1 MFDILEVGVAEFNE
15 PAKKDPA
22 TNTEAALSVH
32 DLAENIGKLVLAFLG
47 LAYLCGFLILYT
59 FFFRMG
65 IHDLNTDLLRIRYV
79 HTGLLCLAFPLF
91 LLIPVLTHVWMSLQ
105 GRKYT
110 VTSALTCILVG
121 ILQPIHALRW
131 VFNKI
136 GSSVKRCLHSCMS
149 APTQIWIYLRQ
160 CRHSDLFAQHQ
171 ESTTSLDEASK
182 KPEAEVRAGRS
193 RLSYT
198 VQLMCLGICLY
209 TFLLFEPYG
218 AFHERLKR
226 IALLLAVA
234 VLPGSLF
241 RSHLGFAA
249 KKEHTVLRWAVALVN
264 ISTLIWVFWPTKSST
279 PFTQLWLA
287 VIKGAAY
294 WAMIGALL
302 LYLFQTVMAKRHS
315 RFPGQVQGLYIA
327 RTATVITLILISTLA
342 FAYRLFP
349 LIPADKGGGNYS
361 YRRDAR
367 VCVAPTEQTRP
378 AVNTSTLPTDRT
390 NPPKK
395 SPALSTDPTK
405 SAKSSYPFLTAP
417 SKSDPITSMLPEA
430 LVDGMAA
437 AGCSAPVKVIETT
450 DSTLY
455 VARSNDRGGAPPD
468 DLRSAPEIWTD
479 GAFVPT
485 IYAIA
490 KSKVFLVEY
499 NLQTPSRV
507 SPTSP

>member
-1 MFDILEVGVAEFNE
+1 
-15 PAKKDPA
+15 
-22 TNTEAALSVH
+22 
-32 DLAENIGKLVLAFLG
+32 
-47 LAYLCGFLILYT
+47 
-59 FFFRMG
+59 
-65 IHDLNTDLLRIRYV
+65 
-79 HTGLLCLAFPLF
+79 
-91 LLIPVLTHVWMSLQ
+91 
-105 GRKYT
+105 
-110 VTSALTCILVG
+110 
-121 ILQPIHALRW
+121 
-131 VFNKI
+131 
-136 GSSVKRCLHSCMS
+136 
-149 APTQIWIYLRQ
+149 
-160 CRHSDLFAQHQ
+160 
-171 ESTTSLDEASK
+171 
-182 KPEAEVRAGRS
+182 
-193 RLSYT
+193 
-198 VQLMCLGICLY
+198 
-209 TFLLFEPYG
+209 
-218 AFHERLKR
+218 
-226 IALLLAVA
+226 
-234 VLPGSLF
+234 
-241 RSHLGFAA
+241 
-249 KKEHTVLRWAVALVN
+249 
-264 ISTLIWVFWPTKSST
+264 
-279 PFTQLWLA
+279 
-287 VIKGAAY
+287 
-294 WAMIGALL
+294 MIGALL

-349 LIPADKGGGNYS
+349 LIPADKGGGNYF

-395 SPALSTDPTK
+395 SPAISADPTK
-405 SAKSSYPFLTAP
+405 SAKSSDPFLTAP
-417 SKSDPITSMLPEA
+417 TKSDPIASMLPEA

-455 VARSNDRGGAPPD
+455 VARSDDRGGAPAD

-507 SPTSP
+507 SPTPP